1 MKVLVTGA
9 TSGLGRNAVEFLR
22 NKGISVRATGRN
34 EAMGKLLQ
42 KMGAEFVHADLTEL
56 VSSQAKVMLAG
67 IDTLWHCSSFTSPW
81 GTGKPLISPTCAP
94 RVVWANGP
102 SPGRA

>member
-34 EAMGKLLQ
+34 EAMGKLLV
-42 KMGAEFVHADLTEL
+42 KNGRRIRPCGFNRTGL
-56 VSSQAKVMLAG
+56 LAG
-67 IDTLWHCSSFTSPW
+67 
-81 GTGKPLISPTCAP
+81 
-94 RVVWANGP
+94 
-102 SPGRA
+102 